1 MNHSLFHMVS
11 RVIIANCVVIQDGN
25 VLSIT
30 PLKLIRKLQ
39 PTLQLDQIQK
49 ITTGSK
55 YSDNRLLSH
64 LSDGIVLFEDLIL

>member
-1 MNHSLFHMVS
+1 MTS

-30 PLKLIRKLQ
+30 PLKLMRKLQ
-39 PTLQLDQIQK
+39 HTLQLDQIQT

>member
-1 MNHSLFHMVS
+1 MVS

-39 PTLQLDQIQK
+39 PTLQVDQIQK

-64 LSDGIVLFEDLIL
+64 LSDGIV

>member
-1 MNHSLFHMVS
+1 MIHSLFHMVT

-30 PLKLIRKLQ
+30 PLKLIRK
-39 PTLQLDQIQK
+39 LQLDQIQK

-64 LSDGIVLFEDLIL
+64 LSDGIV

>member
-1 MNHSLFHMVS
+1 MIHSLFHMVS

-55 YSDNRLLSH
+55 YSDNRLLSQ

>member
-1 MNHSLFHMVS
+1 MVS

-39 PTLQLDQIQK
+39 PTLQVDQIQK

-55 YSDNRLLSH
+55 YSDNRLLSQ
-64 LSDGIVLFEDLIL
+64 LSDGIV

>member
-1 MNHSLFHMVS
+1 MIHSLFHMVS

-49 ITTGSK
+49 NTTGSK

-64 LSDGIVLFEDLIL
+64 LSDGIV

>member
-1 MNHSLFHMVS
+1 MVS

-55 YSDNRLLSH
+55 YSDNRLLSQ

>member
-1 MNHSLFHMVS
+1 MVS

-39 PTLQLDQIQK
+39 PTLQPTLQLDQIQK

-64 LSDGIVLFEDLIL
+64 LSDGIV

>member
-1 MNHSLFHMVS
+1 MIHSLFHMVS

-39 PTLQLDQIQK
+39 LDQIQK

-64 LSDGIVLFEDLIL
+64 LSDGIV

>member
-1 MNHSLFHMVS
+1 MVS

-64 LSDGIVLFEDLIL
+64 LSDGIV

>member
-1 MNHSLFHMVS
+1 MVS

>member
-1 MNHSLFHMVS
+1 MAS

>member
-1 MNHSLFHMVS
+1 MVS

-39 PTLQLDQIQK
+39 PTLQVDQIQK

-55 YSDNRLLSH
+55 YSDNRLLSQ

>member
-1 MNHSLFHMVS
+1 MVS

-49 ITTGSK
+49 ITTVSK
-55 YSDNRLLSH
+55 YSDNRLLSQ
-64 LSDGIVLFEDLIL
+64 LSDGIV